1 MRRLTELIHRM
12 RPIWSRRRL
21 EEELRAELEDH
32 FEQEVE
38 EGIRRGLTRGE
49 ARLAAQR
56 LIGQME
62 LHKEGMRDARGI
74 TFFDTLLRDARYAI
88 RTFRRTPW
96 FAAAAVLTLALG
108 IGANTTVFT
117 FIENVLFRGPDIQD
131 AARVRTLAWGN
142 GVNMSYPNYLDF
154 RDRNTTFSGLAG
166 DRLGP
171 VNLSLQPGSNWRIWG
186 YEVTGNYFEVLGVHP
201 QLGRFI
207 RAGDDGQRGASPVV
221 VISDRLWKTRFA
233 ADRDVIGRQVK
244 LNGFP
249 FTVIGVAPPQFGGTE
264 LIISAD
270 YWTPL
275 SMFGEIEPG
284 SRWPDVRVSQNLWAL
299 GRLKPGVSD
308 RQAEADLD
316 RIVAGIGRAYPNEI
330 DAATKI
336 HLSPCGL
343 VGKAVRDPV
352 ASFSLVLL
360 TIAGVGL
367 LLACVNL
374 AGMLLARASVR
385 RKEIAIRLA
394 IGASHGQVLRQLMTE
409 ALLLACCGGALG
421 LALAASTCDLLSAA
435 RFDLGLPFA
444 VQLAPDARVAIF
456 SLGLSLFTAVA
467 FGLVPSLQAVGRPTV
482 SGLRSGHSGSPSSRW
497 SLRDAVVSAQV
508 AISVVLVIGS
518 LLVVKSLNRAMD
530 LSLGLKPEGAYAM
543 MADLRAQGYDEARS
557 LRFRHELLSR
567 AKNVPGVEAAGI
579 INSLPLNLAGL
590 ESDYYMVVG
599 APIPGVET
607 RRVSLVYNVTAGY
620 FRAAGT
626 RLLRGRDIS
635 ETDQKGR
642 PAVAVVNEAAAKALF
657 PHGNALGR
665 RFRLSLN
672 PKDPGYEI
680 VGIVETG
687 KYRFLSDQ
695 EQPAVFLPIDQANTN
710 LMTLVARSALPPGQL
725 ASQLRKIALGI
736 DPQLT
741 LFQTGTLTEQLAL
754 PLFPARVAAV
764 ALGTFGTLA
773 LVLSATGLFSLVAFA
788 VARRAKEI
796 GIRIAL
802 GATSSEVL
810 KTLLLRTA
818 AACGTGLLAGLGT
831 ALAGTKLL
839 SAILYGVAPHDPE
852 VYSIAVSLVVV
863 IAGLACWNPAR
874 RALRLDPATVL
885 RDE

>member
-1 MRRLTELIHRM
+1 MRWLTELINRM
-12 RPIWSRRRL
+12 RPIWSRRRI
-21 EEELRAELEDH
+21 EEELRAELENH

-38 EGIRRGLTRGE
+38 DGMRRGLTREE

-56 LIGQME
+56 LIGQLE

-74 TFFDTLLRDARYAI
+74 TFLDTLMRDVRYAI
-88 RTFRRTPW
+88 RTFRKTPW
-96 FAAAAVLTLALG
+96 FATAAVLTLALG

-117 FIENVLFRGPDIQD
+117 FIEKVLFRGPDIQD
-131 AARVRTLAWGN
+131 PAHVRTLAWGN
-142 GVNMSYPNYLDF
+142 GVDMSYPNYLDF
-154 RDRNTTFSGLAG
+154 RDRNATFSGLAG
-166 DRLGP
+166 DRFGP
-171 VNLSLQPGSNWRIWG
+171 VNLSIEPGSNWRIWG
-186 YEVTGNYFEVLGVHP
+186 YEVTGNYFDVLGVHP
-201 QLGRFI
+201 QLGRLI
-207 RAGDDGQRGASPVV
+207 HASDDGQRGASSVV

-233 ADRDVIGRQVK
+233 ADPDVIGRQVK
-244 LNGFP
+244 LNGFR
-249 FTVIGVAPPQFGGTE
+249 FTIIGVAPPQFGGTE

-270 YWTPL
+270 YWAPL
-275 SMFGEIEPG
+275 SMFAQIEPG

-299 GRLKPGVSD
+299 GRLKPGVTV

-316 RIVAGIGRAYPNEI
+316 RIVAGIGRAYPNEV
-330 DAATKI
+330 DRATQI
-336 HLSPCGL
+336 HLAPSGL

-385 RKEIAIRLA
+385 TKEIGIRLA
-394 IGASHGQVLRQLMTE
+394 IGASRGQLLRQLLTE

-421 LALAASTCDLLSAA
+421 LALAASACRLISAVH
-435 RFDLGLPFA
+435 FDFGVPFA
-444 VQLAPDARVAIF
+444 VQLEPDARVAIF
-456 SLGLSLFTAVA
+456 SLGLSIFTALA
-467 FGLVPSLQAVGRPTV
+467 FGLIPALQTVGRRNV
-482 SGLRSGHSGSPSSRW
+482 SGLRSGHSAGARNRW
-497 SLRDAVVSAQV
+497 SLRDAVVSVQV
-508 AISVVLVIGS
+508 AISLVLVIGS

-530 LSLGLKPEGAYAM
+530 LNLGLKPEGAYAM
-543 MADLRAQGYDEARS
+543 TADLRAEGYDEARS
-557 LRFRHELLSR
+557 RRFRHELLSR
-567 AKNVPGVEAAGI
+567 ARNVPGIEAAGI

-590 ESDYYMVVG
+590 ESDYYMPVG
-599 APIPGVET
+599 APIPSVEA

-635 ETDQKGR
+635 EADQKGR
-642 PAVAVVNEAAAKALF
+642 PPVAVVNGAAAKALF
-657 PHGNALGR
+657 PPGDALGN
-665 RFRLSLN
+665 RFRLSLD

-710 LMTLVARSALPPGQL
+710 LTTLVARSALPPGEL
-725 ASQLRKIALGI
+725 ATELRQIAMGI
-736 DPQLT
+736 DPQIT
-741 LFQTGTLTEQLAL
+741 LFQAGTLTEQLAL
-754 PLFPARVAAV
+754 PLFPARVAAM

-788 VARRAKEI
+788 VARRAREI

-810 KTLLLRTA
+810 RTLLLRTA
-818 AACGTGLLAGLGT
+818 AACGTGLLVGLGI
-831 ALAGTKLL
+831 ALAASRLL
-839 SAILYGVAPHDPE
+839 GAILYGVAPHDPA
-852 VYSIAVSLVVV
+852 VYSIAVSLVIV

-885 RDE
+885 REE